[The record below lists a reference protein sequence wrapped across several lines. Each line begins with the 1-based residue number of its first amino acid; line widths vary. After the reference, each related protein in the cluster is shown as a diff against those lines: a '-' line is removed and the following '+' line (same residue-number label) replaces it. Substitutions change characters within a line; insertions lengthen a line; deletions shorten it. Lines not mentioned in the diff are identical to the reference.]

1 MNHPQFR
8 EFLNG
13 MHADYQDLMY
23 FSEEMCL
30 SWGKIL
36 KRFYD
41 LKNEIKIIMEPI
53 GKYVPGHED

>member
-1 MNHPQFR
+1 
-8 EFLNG
+8 